1 MADARG
7 DGPEAAGRIPNPAAE
22 RPGQGEVGAA
32 ALSAGAGHG
41 NGGVEPEDGPA
52 TYEGEPL
59 SRPARGAV
67 KLASWLPDWA
77 GSIRFR
83 LTALYSLLLFGLAAF
98 MVAGLYGVLASRLHE
113 ENVYRTY
120 RITTVRQVP
129 GGVVLTPTEV
139 RASYRSVEALANER
153 ALSLLRG
160 YSLCALAILFLAS
173 LVIGWIVAGRVLA
186 PIGRITGVAR
196 EIQATDLSRRIALRG
211 PPDELKELADT
222 FDAML
227 TRLDDA
233 FAGQQRFIQEASH
246 ELRNPLAVIRTNL
259 DVALADPD
267 PDPAELRRV
276 AELVGA
282 SATRMSRLVDDLLVY
297 ARLGAPAREVAP
309 VALGPLVDDAVDE
322 FSAIAATRSITLL
335 TDVTQGGVVAGDRL
349 ALRQT
354 VANLLANAVRLA
366 PEGSRIWLATGT
378 AGTQA
383 WVTVTDEGPGIAE
396 EDREKVFQRFWR
408 GNQKVAR
415 AEGRSG
421 LGLAI
426 VAQIVHDHGGTV
438 TVDGTP
444 AGGSTFTLWLPLE
457 GTRGTPVAP
466 SDQGIEGSG
475 GPGSQPPTS

>member
-1 MADARG
+1 MRDDLGAVPPSVG
-7 DGPEAAGRIPNPAAE
+7 SVPNPAAE
-22 RPGQGEVGAA
+22 RPGQRA
-32 ALSAGAGHG
+32 
-41 NGGVEPEDGPA
+41 VESSGPDDPA
-52 TYEGEPL
+52 EEMPL
-59 SRPARGAV
+59 SMPARGALRV
-67 KLASWLPDWA
+67 AAWLPDWA

-83 LTALYSLLLFGLAAF
+83 LTAIYSLLLFGVAAF
-98 MVAGLYGVLASRLHE
+98 MLAGMYGFLASRLHE

-120 RITTVRQVP
+120 RVTTFEQVP
-129 GGVVLTPTEV
+129 GGVLVTPREV
-139 RASYRSVEALANER
+139 QASYRSVEALANER

-160 YSLCALAILFLAS
+160 YSLCALVVMFFLS

-259 DVALADPD
+259 DVALSDPD

-276 AELVGA
+276 AELVGS
-282 SATRMSRLVDDLLVY
+282 SAMRMSRLVDDLLVY
-297 ARLGAPAREVAP
+297 ARLGAPAREQAP
-309 VALGPLVDDAVDE
+309 VELGDLVVDAVDE
-322 FSAIAATRSITLL
+322 FQAVAASRHIELIMELAPSC
-335 TDVTQGGVVAGDRL
+335 VVDGDAL
-349 ALRQT
+349 ALRQG
-354 VANLLANAVRLA
+354 VANLLHNAVRLA
-366 PEGSRIWLATGT
+366 PERSRIWLATGT
-378 AGTQA
+378 EGDAA

-396 EDREKVFQRFWR
+396 EDRAKVFQRFWR
-408 GNQKVAR
+408 GDQKAAR

-426 VAQIVHDHGGTV
+426 VAQIMADHGGNATV
-438 TVDGTP
+438 AAAPT
-444 AGGSTFTLWLPLE
+444 GGSIFTLWLPRS
-457 GTRGTPVAP
+457 GTGAVIDPAAVLTSVP
-466 SDQGIEGSG
+466 G
-475 GPGSQPPTS
+475 GSQEPAS

>member
-1 MADARG
+1 V
-7 DGPEAAGRIPNPAAE
+7 PNPAAD
-22 RPGQGEVGAA
+22 RPGSRPVE
-32 ALSAGAGHG
+32 
-41 NGGVEPEDGPA
+41 VEPDVDPA
-52 TYEGEPL
+52 DEMPL
-59 SRPARGAV
+59 SRPARGAL
-67 KLASWLPDWA
+67 KAAERMPDWA

-83 LTALYSLLLFGLAAF
+83 LTAIYSLLLFGVAAF
-98 MVAGLYGVLASRLHE
+98 MLAGMYGFLASRLHE

-120 RITTVRQVP
+120 RVTTVEQVP
-129 GGVVLTPTEV
+129 GGVIVTPREV
-139 RASYRSVEALANER
+139 QASYRSVEALANER

-160 YSLCALAILFLAS
+160 YSLCALVVMLFVS
-173 LVIGWIVAGRVLA
+173 LVVGWFVAGRVLA

-259 DVALADPD
+259 DVALSDPD
-267 PDPAELRRV
+267 ADPAELRRV

-282 SATRMSRLVDDLLVY
+282 SAMRMSRLVDDLLVY
-297 ARLGAPAREVAP
+297 ARLGAPAREHLP
-309 VALGPLVDDAVDE
+309 VELGDLVVDAVDE
-322 FSAIAATRSITLL
+322 FQAVAASRTIELVMELAPSC
-335 TDVTQGGVVAGDRL
+335 VVEGDAL
-349 ALRQT
+349 ALRQA
-354 VANLLANAVRLA
+354 VANLLHNAVRLA

-378 AGTQA
+378 DGPAA

-396 EDREKVFQRFWR
+396 EDRPKVFQRFWR
-408 GNQKVAR
+408 GDQKAAR

-426 VAQIVHDHGGTV
+426 VAQIVADHGGTA
-438 TVDGTP
+438 TVAAAPT
-444 AGGSTFTLWLPLE
+444 GGSIFTLWLPLA
-457 GTRGTPVAP
+457 GTAVTIDAAAVTSVDARPE
-466 SDQGIEGSG
+466 D
-475 GPGSQPPTS
+475 SQEPAS